1 MEHCWGKKMQQ
12 TTSEVT
18 VSTLWNAGR
27 TIVATCDLILPRP
40 MLGLL
45 TDAWFR
51 PRFALTLVSLQLTG
65 NPPGGQPAELGF
77 GGGHLIQSALSS
89 LPRTDPLQMQDYSSA
104 TGNESPIAPLYA
116 DNGNSQHG
124 RLNTIWT
131 SGLYKNSPFVQLS
144 WTGENS
150 YRD

>member
-1 MEHCWGKKMQQ
+1 
-12 TTSEVT
+12 
-18 VSTLWNAGR
+18 
-27 TIVATCDLILPRP
+27 

-45 TDAWFR
+45 ADAWFR

-77 GGGHLIQSALSS
+77 GGGHLIQNALSS

-116 DNGNSQHG
+116 DNANSQHG
-124 RLNTIWT
+124 RLNTI
-131 SGLYKNSPFVQLS
+131 
-144 WTGENS
+144 
-150 YRD
+150 